1 MSNGNNKKKKIDP
14 TALGQKQKSEEGK
27 VAFAFVVLET
37 ADGKIGMSEARSP
50 EGDSFK
56 IDTDEARLR
65 VKRDCQA
72 VIEMI
77 DRQIL
82 RSIAKQELMKVL
94 MSQMQKFQ
102 ASSLVNQ
109 DGKPIIKRT

>member
-1 MSNGNNKKKKIDP
+1 MSNNKKKKIVP
-14 TALGQKQKSEEGK
+14 TAFGQQQKDKEDK

-37 ADGKIGMSEARSP
+37 VDGKIGMSEARSP
-50 EGDSFK
+50 EGASFK
-56 IDTDEARLR
+56 IDTDEAQLR

-72 VIEMI
+72 IIEMI

-102 ASSLVNQ
+102 ASPLVNQ
-109 DGKPIIKRT
+109 DGKPMIKRI